1 MSALLIAAE
10 TLSQFAVYAASVPSP
25 TDGTPPG
32 AEQFQQVM
40 GWVKWV
46 ALGVA
51 IIGIMII
58 GAKLA
63 INSRRGEGG
72 QELGSLGTAMAGV
85 IVIAG
90 AASLVGFFIS

>member
-1 MSALLIAAE
+1 MSALLTAHE
-10 TLSQFAVYAASVPSP
+10 TLSHMILTAGEVPTP

-32 AEQFQQVM
+32 AEKFQQVM
-40 GWVKWV
+40 GWVKWI

-51 IIGIMII
+51 VIGIMII

-63 INSRRGEGG
+63 IESRRGEGG
-72 QELGSLGTAMAGV
+72 AHLGSLGTAMAGV

-90 AASLVGFFIS
+90 AASLVGFFVV

>member
-1 MSALLIAAE
+1 MSALLLAHE
-10 TLSQFAVYAASVPSP
+10 TLSNLAVHASSIPTP

-72 QELGSLGTAMAGV
+72 AELGSLGTAMAGV
-85 IVIAG
+85 IVISG
-90 AASLVGFFIS
+90 AASLVGFFVS

>member
-1 MSALLIAAE
+1 MSALLLANE
-10 TLSQFAVYAASVPSP
+10 TLSYVAAVAATVPSP

-51 IIGIMII
+51 VIGIMIV

-63 INSRRGEGG
+63 LNSRRGEGG
-72 QELGSLGTAMAGV
+72 QELGALGSAMAGV

-90 AASLVGFFIS
+90 AASIVGFFVS